1 MEDENLEKA
10 SWWHKPTCHWDSILG
25 QLAIGGL
32 GGCINKHVR
41 SPFSIA
47 CCVRCAALNRQ
58 YTSTTGP
65 AWQPQTQAHRTTLPP
80 VCVCVWLATISSSST
95 RTGLLA
101 RFSHLTAET
110 GQGNAIHQMT
120 AADNDAVWKK
130 GGERSFLDGN
140 AGYWWWMKWN
150 ESRHS
155 GEKKITLCQKEVDE
169 LSRAQLFDRDSS
181 FACVLV
187 PGGPHLVPNFFLA
200 ICTLWQRRLRA
211 SLSYTIRRR
220 LSWAHKSPISTGW
233 LEYVAEQTSP
243 CQWIEWGRVPSR
255 PKLGEGGCQQRT
267 RTWFASGFRK
277 ADCSNHY
284 HKNSTE
290 FLPRCLQVYSVLP
303 FLLLRSTG
311 LGLSAL
317 NLTAQATQ

>member
-1 MEDENLEKA
+1 M
-10 SWWHKPTCHWDSILG
+10 T
-25 QLAIGGL
+25 
-32 GGCINKHVR
+32 
-41 SPFSIA
+41 
-47 CCVRCAALNRQ
+47 AAD
-58 YTSTTGP
+58 TGTGRRFH
-65 AWQPQTQAHRTTLPP
+65 Q
-80 VCVCVWLATISSSST
+80 CVCVAGDHF
-95 RTGLLA
+95 RLLA

-120 AADNDAVWKK
+120 AADNDTVWKK
-130 GGERSFLDGN
+130 IRSERSFLDGN

-200 ICTLWQRRLRA
+200 ICTLWQRRLRS

-220 LSWAHKSPISTGW
+220 LSWAHKSPMSTGW

-243 CQWIEWGRVPSR
+243 CQWIEWGSLVVV
-255 PKLGEGGCQQRT
+255 T
-267 RTWFASGFRK
+267 RENMSH
-277 ADCSNHY
+277 S
-284 HKNSTE
+284 E
-290 FLPRCLQVYSVLP
+290 YSLVWQ
-303 FLLLRSTG
+303 
-311 LGLSAL
+311 LSAMQNVWMQWTL
-317 NLTAQATQ
+317 FGATCDEEDRMLPGIIREIKGPHHYEG